1 MSYRKDFKIAGI
13 DIGFGDVK
21 IVSNALKGGTSN
33 NMYKFPTIITPAWDT
48 AGFNPEGGSVV
59 PIRIGD
65 DNYFVGN
72 DAKTAT
78 DVLELRYTTWYR
90 EDEYMAFFQK
100 ALSMLQPGTY
110 IIVTGLPVEEYGSHK
125 DDLQKRLRGEFHIG
139 KHTYFVRDV
148 KVMPQPFGSFF
159 NYALDDKGCRKR
171 SAASDETNGIIDIG
185 YRTTDFILVEAG
197 HYKEQGASGTINKGV
212 SDLVGTVTSRIRG
225 EFNRTMSDAEARNA
239 VLKKEIRVF
248 GNTRNIGNLVDQEA
262 DILSKFIANK
272 AKTYWGSG
280 AHIDRVLLVGGG
292 SAIYKTYMK
301 RIFPHL
307 AVPGEPSF
315 SNACGYWKY
324 GNLIK
329 DRGRL

>member
-1 MSYRKDFKIAGI
+1 MSYKKDIKIAGI

-21 IVSNALKGGTSN
+21 IVSNALKGGTN
-33 NMYKFPTIITPAWDT
+33 GYMFKFPTIITPARDAASFT
-48 AGFNPEGGSVV
+48 LEGSNIV
-59 PIRIGD
+59 PVRVGD

-72 DAKTAT
+72 DAMAAT
-78 DVLELRYTTWYR
+78 DVLELRYTTWYK

-110 IIVTGLPVEEYGSHK
+110 IIVTGLPVEEYRSHRS
-125 DDLQKRLRGEFHIG
+125 DLQKRLLGEFHIG
-139 KHTYFVRDV
+139 KHTCFVKDV

-159 NYALDDKGCRKR
+159 NYVLDDKGCKKR

-212 SDLVGTVTSRIRG
+212 SNLVGAVTNRVRE
-225 EFNRTMSDAEARNA
+225 EFNRTMSDTEARNA
-239 VLKKEIRVF
+239 VLKKEVRIF
-248 GNTRNIGNLVDQEA
+248 GNTQKIGNIVDQEA
-262 DILSKFIANK
+262 DVLSRFIANK
-272 AKTYWGSG
+272 AKSYWGSG
-280 AHIDRVLLVGGG
+280 AQIDKVLLVGGG

-329 DRGRL
+329 GSERV